1 MAQRK
6 RTRRTQEEYSMPI
19 NDALALLLPQ
29 HVPQDGDT
37 WTLFVRE
44 GTLELTLTQAPE
56 ALADATGGSR

>member
-6 RTRRTQEEYSMPI
+6 RTRRTQEEYTMPI

-37 WTLFVRE
+37 WTLFVRD
-44 GTLELTLTQAPE
+44 GTLEMTLTQAPE
-56 ALADATGGSR
+56 VLTGSSR